1 MKIIPCQGTFNFKG
15 SNVLFSSFVCRFSRT
30 LCSLSVTGKQ
40 EQAEL
45 HAVLRTEMMGKSTCL
60 DSLQWPYLK
69 VIYSVTPLL
78 LKILNAFWPFED
90 CYLLGFVLVQ
100 FFYCLKLP
108 CMKIYKQAP
117 LFHSRLGSPV
127 SFFSSTPVP
136 MSGSTKTMTNCVS
149 LNKQD
154 KYNLR
159 SCNTSRLAGIGGHM
173 QFQDRA
179 KAKLQIKE
187 KFRRMRFKYISNRDK
202 HRCWGFCFYF
212 SSEIL
217 ILYIYIYIYIYI

>member
-1 MKIIPCQGTFNFKG
+1 M
-15 SNVLFSSFVCRFSRT
+15 
-30 LCSLSVTGKQ
+30 
-40 EQAEL
+40 
-45 HAVLRTEMMGKSTCL
+45 
-60 DSLQWPYLK
+60 
-69 VIYSVTPLL
+69 PLL

-90 CYLLGFVLVQ
+90 CYLLGFVFVQ

-108 CMKIYKQAP
+108 CMKIYKQVPYMKIYKQAP

-149 LNKQD
+149 LDKQD

-159 SCNTSRLAGIGGHM
+159 SCNSSRLAGIGGHM
-173 QFQDRA
+173 QFKARA

-202 HRCWGFCFYF
+202 YRCWGFCFYF

-217 ILYIYIYIYIYI
+217 ILYI